1 METIKKEKMVNAL
14 LSGEVINTLENYVSI
29 RNVFWYSK
37 LLLLHFFS
45 QGKICKIKV
54 GLQQHILS

>member
-29 RNVFWYSK
+29 RNVFLVFK
-37 LLLLHFFS
+37 TVTPPFFS
-45 QGKICKIKV
+45 
-54 GLQQHILS
+54 

>member
-37 LLLLHFFS
+37 LLLLHFFH
-45 QGKICKIKV
+45 KV
-54 GLQQHILS
+54 KYVK